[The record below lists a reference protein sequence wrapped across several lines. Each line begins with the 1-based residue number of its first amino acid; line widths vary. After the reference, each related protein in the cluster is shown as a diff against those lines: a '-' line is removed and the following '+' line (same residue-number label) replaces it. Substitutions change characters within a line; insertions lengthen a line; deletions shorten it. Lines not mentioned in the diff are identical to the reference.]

1 MRPVLESNHPVDP
14 KADQTGSSFPVY
26 HWDSMP
32 RPQPPKPRFVG
43 SAQMCPFPRRILI
56 ADHHTSRLPEVAT
69 ALAAIG
75 HTVFQ
80 THDVVSTL
88 ETIQRRR
95 PDLILLA
102 PLGRN
107 PEGPELSR
115 ILAAKNKVDHAP
127 LVLIAD
133 DASPTESLQRL
144 AGLVD
149 DIVLRR
155 EATHDRLGMRMML
168 ALGRLEGLRALEEE
182 KLSLE
187 RQSITDFKTGTF
199 NDRYFH
205 RRLREEFS
213 RARRHR
219 TMISCLMLD
228 FDNFKEINDNFD
240 HAFGDFVL
248 LAFAR
253 KLRAIIRDIDIPA
266 RFGGDEFVVLLPNT
280 GLVEAVRMAERVRS
294 IVGAYSF
301 ENRGQSTTV
310 GLSLGI
316 STFDGHE
323 DTTPEEFLRRADC
336 ALLEA
341 KRRGRNRVVLY
352 PQVDDHPSHDK
363 ILADRAMCRRD
374 PSATL
379 NEETVDGELERGA
392 SSGGLA

>member
-1 MRPVLESNHPVDP
+1 
-14 KADQTGSSFPVY
+14 
-26 HWDSMP
+26 
-32 RPQPPKPRFVG
+32 
-43 SAQMCPFPRRILI
+43 MCPFPRRVLI
-56 ADHHTSRLPEVAT
+56 ADHHTTRLPDVA
-69 ALAAIG
+69 ADLATIG

-88 ETIQRRR
+88 ETITRRR
-95 PDLILLA
+95 PDIILLA

-107 PEGPELSR
+107 PDGPELTR
-115 ILAAKNKVDHAP
+115 ILATKDKAQHTPMV
-127 LVLIAD
+127 LVAD
-133 DASPTESLQRL
+133 DASTPESLASL
-144 AGLVD
+144 AGRAD

-155 EATHDRLGMRMML
+155 EATSDGLGLRMRL
-168 ALGRLEGLRALEEE
+168 AIGRLEGLRTLEDE

-219 TMISCLMLD
+219 TVISCLMLD

-248 LAFAR
+248 LAFAK
-253 KLRAIIRDIDIPA
+253 KLRAIIRDIDIAA

-280 GLVEAVRMAERVRS
+280 GLDEAVRIAERVRS

-301 ENRGQSTTV
+301 ENRGQSTSV

-352 PQVDDHPSHDK
+352 PQVAATHTHDK
-363 ILADRAMCRRD
+363 ILADRARHRRD
-374 PSATL
+374 PNAHD
-379 NEETVDGELERGA
+379 EAEGEAETA
-392 SSGGLA
+392 